1 MSYEGGD
8 IQVLEGREAVRK
20 RPGMYIGGTDKNG
33 LHHILWEI
41 VDNSVDEAMNGH
53 ASIIEVTLHE
63 DGKTMTVRDNGRG
76 IPISQEKKTG
86 KSALEVVFTKLHA
99 GAKFEKG
106 ASYKGSGGLHGV
118 GAAVTNFLSETLIAR
133 VRRNEKV
140 YEINFDQGIPNG
152 EVEEAGTYSKYSKT
166 GSGTEVTFKADPDV
180 FPDTDYDPEYI
191 AEMLEVK
198 TYVNPG
204 LKIVFRDE
212 TNGEAHEFYHE
223 EGVAEYLGKL
233 IEEGETNPIHDDP
246 IVIEG
251 TTKKAGDPLRYEIV
265 FQWTEDT
272 NESTDSFVNS
282 IPTYDGGTH
291 ELGYRDGLVK
301 SVRSYLD
308 TSSSVPKRL
317 DIRSEDIREGMK
329 AVVNI
334 FYEGELQFQSQNKV
348 RLNNPE
354 VQQALSYV
362 VRTAL
367 EEYLFNNSTT
377 AEDIAKRIVAAAKA
391 RAASRAASEKKIKKA
406 RSAKKLMLPGKL
418 TDCSS
423 DDPTKC
429 ELFIVEGDSAG
440 GNAKTARNRK
450 TQAVLPLRGK
460 VLNAENSS
468 IKGVMRNKELSG
480 VVEALGCGIGEAFD
494 IDSLR
499 YHKIILLMD
508 ADSDGHHISTLLLT
522 FFYRHLP
529 ELIQQGHVYLAQPPL
544 YRIVWGKER
553 FWAKSDAER
562 NRIIK
567 RLKKKD
573 ARKSFEIS
581 RFKGLGEM
589 MADALGETTLN
600 PRTRSLIEVTVPDTY
615 EEQTDETIS
624 DLMGRDAS
632 KRYHMIIENLDL
644 IDDLDI

>member
-41 VDNSVDEAMNGH
+41 VDNSVDEAMNGF
-53 ASIIEVTLHE
+53 ASTIEVTLHK
-63 DGKTMTVRDNGRG
+63 DGKTITVDDDGRG
-76 IPISQEKKTG
+76 IPVSTESKTG

-99 GAKFEKG
+99 GGKFDH
-106 ASYKGSGGLHGV
+106 SNYKGSGGLHGV
-118 GAAVTNFLSETLIAR
+118 GAAVTNFLSESLVAR

-140 YEINFDQGIPNG
+140 YEITFDQGISTG
-152 EVEEAGTYSKYSKT
+152 DVKEAGSYSKYSKT
-166 GSGTEVTFKADPDV
+166 GSGTEVTFCADPAI

-191 AEMLEVK
+191 EEMLEIK

-212 TNGEAHEFYHE
+212 TNDKVHEYQHND
-223 EGVAEYLGKL
+223 GVSEYL
-233 IEEGETNPIHDDP
+233 EELVEASGSDPIHSDT
-246 IVIEG
+246 ITIEG
-251 TTKKAGDPLRYEIV
+251 STKKAGANLNYEIV

-272 NESTDSFVNS
+272 SEATHSFVNS
-282 IPTYDGGTH
+282 IPTHDGGTH

-329 AVVNI
+329 AVINI

-354 VQQALSYV
+354 VQQAISYV

-367 EEYLFNNSTT
+367 EEYLFNNSST
-377 AEDIAKRIVAAAKA
+377 ADDIAKRIVAAAKA
-391 RAASRAASEKKIKKA
+391 RAASRAASKEKINKA

-418 TDCSS
+418 ADCSS
-423 DDPTKC
+423 EDPTKC
-429 ELFIVEGDSAG
+429 EIFIVEGDSAG
-440 GNAKTARNRK
+440 GNAKMARDRM
-450 TQAVLPLRGK
+450 TQAILPLRGK
-460 VLNAENSS
+460 VLNSENTSVKS
-468 IKGVMRNKELSG
+468 IMRNKELSG
-480 VVEALGCGIGEAFD
+480 VVEALGCGIGANFD
-494 IDSLR
+494 IDRLR

-508 ADSDGHHISTLLLT
+508 ADSDGHHIATLLLT
-522 FFYRHLP
+522 FFYRHMP
-529 ELIQQGHVYLAQPPL
+529 ELIQEGHIFLAQPPL
-544 YRIVWGKER
+544 YRIIWGKER
-553 FWAKSDAER
+553 HWALSNPER
-562 NRIIK
+562 DRIIK
-567 RLKKKD
+567 KLTKKD
-573 ARKSFEIS
+573 SRKNFEIS

-589 MADALGETTLN
+589 MADTLGETTID
-600 PRTRSLIEVTVPDTY
+600 PRTRALIEVSVPD
-615 EEQTDETIS
+615 EHADATDETIS
-624 DLMGRDAS
+624 DLMGKDAS
-632 KRYHMIIENLDL
+632 KRYDMIIKNLDL